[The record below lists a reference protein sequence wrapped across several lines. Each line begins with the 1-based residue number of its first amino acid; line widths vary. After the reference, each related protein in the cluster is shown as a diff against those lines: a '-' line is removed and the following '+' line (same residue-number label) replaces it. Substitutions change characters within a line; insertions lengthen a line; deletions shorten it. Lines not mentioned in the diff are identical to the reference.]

1 MEIMIYLLLVILLVT
16 LNGFFTTAEFATVKI
31 RPTQMEALIANGDK
45 RAEAGKYIQKHI
57 EEFLSVCWR
66 ACFCRNCKC
75 NIGKVFRT

>member
-45 RAEAGKYIQKHI
+45 RAEAVKYIQKHI
-57 EEFLSVCWR
+57 EEF
-66 ACFCRNCKC
+66 
-75 NIGKVFRT
+75 